1 MGRMRDSLSSMAAR
15 TAQLVDRLTAEREMP
30 DSRQS
35 VKEALRDLQAEH
47 KCGED
52 FPVPAEPIR

>member
-1 MGRMRDSLSSMAAR
+1 MRDSLSSMAAR

-35 VKEALRDLQAEH
+35 VKEALRDLQAEQ